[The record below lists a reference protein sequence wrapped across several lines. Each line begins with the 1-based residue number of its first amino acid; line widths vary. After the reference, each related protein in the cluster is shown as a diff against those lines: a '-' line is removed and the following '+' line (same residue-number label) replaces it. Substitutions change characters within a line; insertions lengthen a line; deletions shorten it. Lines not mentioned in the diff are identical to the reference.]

1 MPSTVTVAWL
11 GRSYQAIKA
20 LERMGLLDGTA
31 ARRAYRR
38 LVIRA
43 SDEGCLVSRVDQW
56 GKPLHKAI
64 RIHWMGHR
72 GHSHHRIYKDDE

>member
-1 MPSTVTVAWL
+1 MPNTATVAWL
-11 GRSYQAIKA
+11 GKSYQAIKC
-20 LERMGLLDGTA
+20 LERLGLLEPTD

-38 LVIRA
+38 LVIKA
-43 SDEGCLVSRVDQW
+43 SDEGCLISRVDQW

-72 GHSHHRIYKDDE
+72 GYLHHRIYRDSE